1 MFDTLSEKFDQT
13 IRKLRGIG
21 KITERNIEEAVREVR
36 LALLEAD
43 VQFQVVKDFTD
54 RVRDKALGQAV
65 LASLTPEQQFIKIV
79 NAELAALM
87 GGAATRLDLAAP
99 PPVAIMLV
107 GLHGSGKTTT
117 IAKLARYLKTEHGR
131 TPYLVPADVYRPAAI
146 EQLTTLAKQIDCG
159 VHPSHE
165 GADPVAVSRDALTF
179 AKNHGHD
186 VLLIDTAG
194 RLHIDD
200 ALMNEL
206 EQIKSA
212 IHPHHILL
220 VVDAMTGQDAVN
232 VASGFHRR
240 LDLTGVILTK
250 LDGDAR
256 GGAALSVRAVTG
268 APVLFAG
275 TGEKLDALELFHP
288 DRMATRILGMG
299 DVLTLVE
306 KVERAYD
313 EKQALALQ
321 KKLRRN
327 EFTLEDFRDQL
338 RTLRKMGSMGDL
350 LGMIP
355 GMKKVTRGLDMSSA
369 ETDLKRIEAIIGSMT
384 NEERRNHL
392 ILNGSRRQRIALG
405 SGTSVAEVNRF
416 LKQFV
421 QTKKV
426 MKQMSKFA
434 GRGLPQGLPT

>member
-1 MFDTLSEKFDQT
+1 MFDNLSEKFDQT
-13 IRKLRGIG
+13 IRKLRGVG
-21 KITERNIEEAVREVR
+21 KITERNIEDAVRDVR

-54 RVRDKALGQAV
+54 RVRSKALGQSV

-79 NAELAALM
+79 KTELTALM
-87 GGAATRLDLAAP
+87 GGTVTRLDLSAT

-117 IAKLARYLKTEHGR
+117 IAKLARDLKTEHR
-131 TPYLVPADVYRPAAI
+131 RAPYLVPADVYRPAAI
-146 EQLTTLAKQIDCG
+146 EQLVTLSKQIDCP
-159 VHPSHE
+159 VHPSHP
-165 GADPVAVSRDALTF
+165 GADPVAISRDALTF
-179 AKNHGHD
+179 ARNHGYD
-186 VLLIDTAG
+186 VVLIDTAG

-200 ALMNEL
+200 QLMDEL
-206 EQIKSA
+206 QRMKEA

-232 VASGFHRR
+232 VANGFHSR
-240 LDLTGVILTK
+240 LALTGVILTK

-268 APVLFAG
+268 APVIFAG

-288 DRMATRILGMG
+288 DRMATRVLGMG

-306 KVERAYD
+306 KAERAYD

-338 RTLRKMGSMGDL
+338 HALRKMGSMGDL
-350 LGMIP
+350 LAMIP
-355 GMKKVTRGLDMSSA
+355 GMKKFTRGLDMGSA
-369 ETDLKRIEAIIGSMT
+369 ETELKRIEAIIGSMT
-384 NEERRNHL
+384 KEERRNHL
-392 ILNGSRRQRIALG
+392 ILNGSRRKRIACG

-434 GRGLPQGLPT
+434 GRGLPPGLSV